1 MTNKQTT
8 FELILLIVGISVFI
22 FLSPLL
28 TGSKQPSIEASVKQN
43 MDFLNEMVKKYIEK
57 HKKPPLNLD
66 VLVTDA
72 RNNRYNKTF
81 FNPILKNTGDG
92 IDRQIIENYS
102 PAIYQSLN
110 ENFQGI
116 QYSGKV
122 GYFQNGVQYAIY
134 GHITEGKLLKQN
146 NKILVLSNQ

>member
-8 FELILLIVGISVFI
+8 LELILLIVSISIFI

-28 TGSKQPSIEASVKQN
+28 TGSKHPAIEASVKQN

-57 HKKPPLNLD
+57 HKRPPENMD

-81 FNPILKNTGDG
+81 FNPILKNTDDA
-92 IDRQIIENYS
+92 INRQIVENYS
-102 PAIYQSLN
+102 SAIYQSLN
-110 ENFQGI
+110 ENFQGL
-116 QYSGKV
+116 QYAGKI
-122 GYFQNGVQYAIY
+122 GYFQSGLQYAIY
-134 GHITEGKLLKQN
+134 GHTEEGKLLKQGN
-146 NKILVLSNQ
+146 QILVLSNQ